1 MSISTFDGVVSRM
14 MSVYGGAATLK
25 TYSEGEY
32 IDGENIVQEI
42 PFPVKVLLNEYPQS
56 GAGDKQ
62 EFNTLIL
69 AGDKQCF
76 MQPVEKSSINVIAP
90 DVKANRDKLQ
100 VGTTE
105 WKILNV
111 KEVNPS
117 GANNVLYELHIRK

>member
-1 MSISTFDGVVSRM
+1 MSIGTFDGVVSRM
-14 MSVYGGAATLK
+14 MASYGGSATLK

-32 IDGENIVQEI
+32 VDGENIVQEF
-42 PFPVKVLLNEYPQS
+42 PFSVKVLINEYPQS

-69 AGDKQCF
+69 SGDKQCF
-76 MQPVEKSSINVIAP
+76 MQPVEKSGINIIAP
-90 DVKANRDKLQ
+90 EVKANRDKLQ

-117 GANNVLYELHIRK
+117 GTNNVLYELHLRK

>member
-1 MSISTFDGVVSRM
+1 MSISTFDGVVARM

-32 IDGENIVQEI
+32 VDGENIVQEF
-42 PFPVKVLLNEYPQS
+42 PFSVKVLINEYPQS

-76 MQPVEKSSINVIAP
+76 MQPVDKSNKDDVQP
-90 DVKANRDKLQ
+90 VVKANRD
-100 VGTTE
+100 VIVINNTE
-105 WKILNV
+105 WKILAL
-111 KEVNPS
+111 KEINPS
-117 GANNVLYELHIRK
+117 GVNTILFDMHLRR